1 MIGRLWQRLH
11 DWERSFHASYSHDIG
26 DPAERKRS
34 AFYVN
39 WLDHGVLRTFWTN
52 HAEVAPGVF
61 RSNHP
66 AHERLSNLAAEGFR
80 TILNLRGAVHLSH
93 HKFEEESCA
102 KLGMTLVDVPMS
114 ARRAPEAKTILELIR
129 VLGEV
134 EKPVLMHCK
143 SGADRAGLASAIY
156 LLHFRGASLEEA
168 RKQLSPR
175 FLHFRQSKTGILD
188 HVLDL
193 YEARLERGPI
203 AFADWVATE
212 YDNAAAMEGFAETR
226 AKRRGSTGNTV
237 A

>member
-11 DWERSFHASYSHDIG
+11 DWERSLHARYSHDIA
-26 DPAERKRS
+26 DPEERRRS

-39 WLDHGVLRTFWTN
+39 WLDHGILRTFWTN
-52 HAEVAPGVF
+52 YAEVAPGVW

-66 AHERLSNLAAEGFR
+66 AHERLSDLAAEGFR
-80 TILNLRGAVHLSH
+80 TILNLRGGLTLSH
-93 HKFEEESCA
+93 HRFEEESCA

-114 ARRAPEAKTILELIR
+114 ARSAPERRTLLHLIE
-129 VLGEV
+129 VLGAV

-143 SGADRAGLASAIY
+143 SGADRTGLASAIY
-156 LLHFRGASLEEA
+156 LLHYCGTPLDEA

-193 YEARLERGPI
+193 YGARLEQGPI
-203 AFADWVATE
+203 GFRDWVATE
-212 YDNAAAMEGFAETR
+212 YENGATSASYAATR
-226 AKRRGSTGNTV
+226 ARSGIFRRS
-237 A
+237 